1 MRKRLFRS
9 KKPSSSEQRS
19 AADYPTLDT
28 FDNGRRDFLAKL
40 GGVLLGAGALAACGD
55 RSVNTTPPDPDY
67 GHLAGVAP
75 MPDAGIDG
83 QKQPDPDMTVEG
95 GVAPAPD
102 AQIDKHD
109 QGNIAGG
116 APMPDA
122 QVDKKDF
129 TLGGV
134 ARQPDAAGDK
144 P

>member
-1 MRKRLFRS
+1 MSKRLFRS

-19 AADYPTLDT
+19 PDYPTLDT
-28 FDNGRRDFLAKL
+28 FDNGRRNFLAKL
-40 GGVLLGAGALAACGD
+40 GGVLLGAGALAACGS
-55 RSVNTTPPDPDY
+55 RPVTNTPPDPDY
-67 GHLAGVAP
+67 GGPAGAAP

-83 QKQPDPDMTVEG
+83 QTQPDPDITVEG

-129 TLGGV
+129 SLGGI
-134 ARQPDAAGDK
+134 APQPDAAGDT